1 MLVILAVG
9 LAGGLG
15 ACSSSGGS
23 SAAPAAAAAS
33 SSAAPSD
40 ASSPAS
46 PASSS
51 STDSGALPKYEPST
65 VISDAGGHIQL
76 SSPDPVSKVT
86 DFYDNAL
93 KTGGWSVTSS
103 TKSGY
108 NTTIVAKRDGQGA
121 TISISAAG
129 ASGTSISVSTYPT

>member
-1 MLVILAVG
+1 MLMILAVA
-9 LAGGLG
+9 LAGAVG
-15 ACSSSGGS
+15 ACGSSGGS
-23 SAAPAAAAAS
+23 STTF
-33 SSAAPSD
+33 SSAAPSG
-40 ASSPAS
+40 ASSPVG

-51 STDSGALPKYEPST
+51 STASGALPKYEPAT
-65 VISDAGGHIQL
+65 VVSDAGGHIQL

-93 KTGGWSVTSS
+93 KSGGWSVTSS

-129 ASGTSISVSTYPT
+129 ASGTSISVSTYST

>member
-1 MLVILAVG
+1 VV
-9 LAGGLG
+9 
-15 ACSSSGGS
+15 
-23 SAAPAAAAAS
+23 
-33 SSAAPSD
+33 
-40 ASSPAS
+40 
-46 PASSS
+46 
-51 STDSGALPKYEPST
+51 
-65 VISDAGGHIQL
+65 SDAGGHIQL

-93 KTGGWSVTSS
+93 KSGGWSVTSS

-129 ASGTSISVSTYPT
+129 ASGTSISVSTYST